1 MGLTDTLVV
10 GRIGVARLAAVA
22 FSNTKVTT
30 LFVCGIGMLTSIQC
44 GPDFLVPDEAE
55 VQPPCKAVIEMRV
68 DDDLHQWAVRLPEG
82 IASER
87 VSLALR

>member
-1 MGLTDTLVV
+1 
-10 GRIGVARLAAVA
+10 
-22 FSNTKVTT
+22 
-30 LFVCGIGMLTSIQC
+30 
-44 GPDFLVPDEAE
+44 